1 MTHNRDEQMGS
12 EHFIHDKEA
21 QRKRTAEKEELIMSF
36 LSDEIYSTTDVLSKY
51 MSLDRTVVYR
61 TLQRLEKKGFVKL
74 HKITFEIAQTGK
86 QTLWG
91 ITPMGATFI
100 SEEVDPPYFEPS
112 KVAITTI
119 AHSMMIQKV
128 RVKATKNGYI
138 NWKSSRTLKRLA
150 ADNRGKWLQ
159 IPDAIAEKDGE
170 IYAIEVERT
179 VKTARRY
186 RSIMANFIQMFLA
199 GRNDDSKK
207 TVDRVLYLCP
217 PPFDK
222 RLEKIFYSFETV
234 SIGGKEHALND
245 NAKARF
251 KFYNVLEWEG

>member
-1 MTHNRDEQMGS
+1 MMHNMDQHMGS
-12 EHFIHDKEA
+12 EHFIHDKA
-21 QRKRTAEKEELIMSF
+21 LQKQRTEEKRKKILEF
-36 LSDEIYSTTDVLSKY
+36 LSEEIFTTTDILSNY
-51 MSLDRTVVYR
+51 MELDRTVIYR
-61 TLQRLEKKGFVKL
+61 TLKTLEKKGFVKL
-74 HKITFEIAQTGK
+74 HQIIFEVAQTGK

-186 RSIMANFIQMFLA
+186 RSIMANFIQMFWA